1 MEFTDPEVAWR
12 LQAFFDTRE
21 EYFDYNNTL
30 WPIQRDYFRL
40 EEGAARRVYRQEHPE
55 LERYWDWRRD
65 FMQRNPALAPYIED
79 DPKKQPKFPSEE
91 AMRAAQLQLQPAEWY
106 SYLGPNLYGLLM
118 DYRMGEPL
126 PDVAQELLD
135 RMGID
140 VETAIDQIAGQ

>member
-1 MEFTDPEVAWR
+1 
-12 LQAFFDTRE
+12 
-21 EYFDYNNTL
+21 
-30 WPIQRDYFRL
+30 
-40 EEGAARRVYRQEHPE
+40 
-55 LERYWDWRRD
+55 
-65 FMQRNPALAPYIED
+65 MQRNTALAPYIED